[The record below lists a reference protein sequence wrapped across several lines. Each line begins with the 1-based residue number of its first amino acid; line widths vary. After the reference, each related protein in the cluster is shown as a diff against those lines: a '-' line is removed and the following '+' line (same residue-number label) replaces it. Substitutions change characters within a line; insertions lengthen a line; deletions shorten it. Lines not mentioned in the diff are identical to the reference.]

1 MKKDGGIIENWQMHT
16 VTDSP
21 EAIEIAK
28 EMHPTFD
35 MDRGAVFTGSIV
47 EDPTGRFTIGD
58 HMRSSLIISYDPD
71 SGRCETAN
79 TIYNL
84 RGDEG
89 GDIYF
94 DDDMGKAIMA
104 IFY

>member
-16 VTDSP
+16 ITESSD
-21 EAIEIAK
+21 ALLAAK
-28 EMHPTFD
+28 DMHPNFD
-35 MDRGAVFTGSIV
+35 MEKGAVFTGSIV
-47 EDPTGRFTIGD
+47 EDPTGRFDIGD

-79 TIYNL
+79 TIYTL
-84 RGDEG
+84 LGDEG

-94 DDDMGKAIMA
+94 DDDMGKSIMA